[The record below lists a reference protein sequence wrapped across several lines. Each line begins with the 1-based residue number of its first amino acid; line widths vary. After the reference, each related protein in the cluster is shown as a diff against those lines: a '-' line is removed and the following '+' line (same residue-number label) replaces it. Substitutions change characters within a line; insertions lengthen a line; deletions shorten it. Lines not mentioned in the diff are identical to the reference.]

1 MNKIMALAAILIL
14 CAPVM
19 AKENPAD
26 YPLKA
31 HIVSVVTPKDGP
43 IPGPPLRCAPPRLG
57 ETMIQIGNT
66 LYTGEC
72 RHKEIEVGQD
82 YQAQVYEK
90 SISLLFNDK
99 VISYRVRGKQEV
111 VKP

>member
-1 MNKIMALAAILIL
+1 MNKAMTLAAVLIL
-14 CAPVM
+14 CAPVI

-31 HIVSVVTPKDGP
+31 HVVSVVNPKDGP
-43 IPGPPLRCAPPRLG
+43 IPGPPLRCLPPRLG
-57 ETMIQIGNT
+57 ETMIQIGKV
-66 LYTGEC
+66 LYTAEC

-82 YQAQVYEK
+82 YPAQLDEK
-90 SISLLFNDK
+90 SISLLFNGK
-99 VISYRVRGKQEV
+99 AISYRVRDRQEV

>member
-1 MNKIMALAAILIL
+1 
-14 CAPVM
+14 M

-31 HIVSVVTPKDGP
+31 HIVSIVSPKDGP
-43 IPGPPLRCAPPRLG
+43 IPGAPLRCAPPRLG
-57 ETMIQIGNT
+57 ETMIKIGNM

-82 YQAQVYEK
+82 YPAQVYEK
-90 SISLLFNDK
+90 SISILINEK
-99 VISYRVRGKQEV
+99 VISYRVRDKHEVAKQ
-111 VKP
+111 